1 MLNELLGKAIDLG
14 ADRIEIEY
22 KDRSE
27 FVTAYRGP
35 VGIGI
40 GMLNAEQRDKVFA
53 EIEKM
58 KKQRGKITLRNNA
71 YKLKYSEYESFGELV
86 YVIALKP

>member
-1 MLNELLGKAIDLG
+1 MLNELLEKAIDLG

-27 FVTAYRGP
+27 LVTAFQGP

-40 GMLNAEQRDKVFA
+40 GKLNAAQRDEVLD

-58 KKQRGKITLRNNA
+58 KKQRGKIILRNKA
-71 YKLKYSEYESFGELV
+71 YKLKYSEYESFGDLV
-86 YVIALKP
+86 YVIALRP

>member
-1 MLNELLGKAIDLG
+1 MMGERLMLNELLGKAIDLG

-27 FVTAYRGP
+27 FITAYRGP

-40 GMLNAEQRDKVFA
+40 GMLNAEQETKFSP
-53 EIEKM
+53 
-58 KKQRGKITLRNNA
+58 
-71 YKLKYSEYESFGELV
+71 KLKR
-86 YVIALKP
+86 